1 MFNTAIPPEQDASL
15 SHVTPPPPLQ
25 NKKMFGLPQKF
36 IAPFTFQDGEAL
48 TAQGVLDD
56 VRKAK
61 I

>member
-1 MFNTAIPPEQDASL
+1 MFNTAIPLEQDASL
-15 SHVTPPPPLQ
+15 SHVTPPPPK
-25 NKKMFGLPQKF
+25 KKMFGLPMKF